1 MDGLYVQFGC
11 GWCAPPGWLN
21 FDASPTLRF
30 ERIPI
35 IGRSYTKN
43 STRFPENVRYGDIV
57 GGLPLEQ
64 ESCLG
69 IYSAHVLEHL
79 ALEDAEQAILN
90 TFSYLK
96 KGGAFRLVV
105 PDFEQLVRDYLAN
118 PSPSAADRFMELSYL
133 GRKTR
138 PRGFFGLLK
147 AWLGNE
153 AHLWLWD
160 EKSLKAVLERQG
172 FVDIRRCSFGDATD
186 PRFREVEEKD
196 RFDGCLAFECKK

>member
-1 MDGLYVQFGC
+1 
-11 GWCAPPGWLN
+11 
-21 FDASPTLRF
+21 
-30 ERIPI
+30 
-35 IGRSYTKN
+35 
-43 STRFPENVRYGDIV
+43 
-57 GGLPLEQ
+57 
-64 ESCLG
+64 
-69 IYSAHVLEHL
+69 
-79 ALEDAEQAILN
+79 
-90 TFSYLK
+90 
-96 KGGAFRLVV
+96 
-105 PDFEQLVRDYLAN
+105 
-118 PSPSAADRFMELSYL
+118 MELSYL